1 MAAHEAFDLKTRDDL
16 LEKARALGIEIPYMD
31 DVSPL
36 LTPVRVAGRTLAN
49 RLAVLPMEAADGDVD
64 GSPTPITARRYERLA
79 AGGASLIWF
88 EATAVTPE
96 SRSNPHQLMLNPSTK
111 AAFKRL
117 LGRVRKAAR
126 AAGRE
131 PLLILQLTHSGRFS
145 KPEGIPQPVLTHR
158 NPFLDGLL
166 SLPGNYPLIDDGGL
180 QAVQDGYLAA
190 AGIAQDVGFD
200 GVDVKACHGYLVSE
214 LLASFTRRDSRYGGS
229 LANRSRFLLETLVRI
244 GNESPGLVL
253 TGRLSVYDSIPSP
266 FGFGV
271 DADDPA
277 REDLTEP
284 VAVIR
289 RLLESKV
296 SLLSF
301 SAGIPA
307 YKPWFGR
314 PFDKPV
320 PGGATPDEHPLEGV
334 GRLLRI
340 AGLLQ
345 CEFPDLPV
353 VGTGMS
359 WLRGFFPHVAAAAIA
374 EGMMS
379 LAGLG
384 RGSLA
389 RPDWPEALS
398 RDRALAA
405 DRACTTCS
413 LCSKHLREG
422 KPVRCLVHDNRL
434 PAAPAARATGRGT
447 RKV

>member
-1 MAAHEAFDLKTRDDL
+1 MAGHEEFNLKTRDDL
-16 LEKARALGIEIPYMD
+16 LDKARELGVEIPYAD

-36 LTPVRVAGRTLAN
+36 LTTVKVAGRTLSN
-49 RLAVLPMEAADGDVD
+49 RMAVLPMEAADAEAD
-64 GSPTPITARRYERLA
+64 GSPTPITARRYERYA
-79 AGGASLIWF
+79 AGGASIVWF

-96 SRSNPHQLMLNPSTK
+96 GRSNPHQLMLNASTK

-117 LGRVRKAAR
+117 VGRVRKAAR
-126 AAGRE
+126 AAGRD
-131 PLLILQLTHSGRFS
+131 PLFILQLTHSGRFS

-166 SLPGNYPLIDDGGL
+166 SLPGNYPLLDDGGI
-180 QAVQDGYLAA
+180 QAVQDRYLAA
-190 AGIAQDVGFD
+190 ARLAGEVGFD

-244 GNESPGLVL
+244 GNEAPGLIL

-277 REDLTEP
+277 LEDLTEP
-284 VAVIR
+284 VMVIR
-289 RLLESKV
+289 RLIESNV
-296 SLLSF
+296 ALLSF

-307 YKPWFGR
+307 YKPWYGR

-320 PGGATPDEHPLEGV
+320 PGGTPPDEHPLEGV

-340 AGLLQ
+340 ARLLQ
-345 CEFPDLPV
+345 CEFPNLPV
-353 VGTGMS
+353 VGTGLS
-359 WLRGFFPHVAAAAIA
+359 WLRDFFPHVAAAAVA
-374 EGMMS
+374 EGIVS
-379 LAGLG
+379 IVGQG

-389 RPDWPEALS
+389 RPDWPDAIS
-398 RDRALAA
+398 REGRLAP
-405 DRACTTCS
+405 DKVCTTCS

-422 KPVRCLVHDNRL
+422 KPVRCLVHDNRV
-434 PAAPAARATGRGT
+434 PAPSSRTSGRGT

>member
-1 MAAHEAFDLKTRDDL
+1 MALHEEFGLRTRDDL
-16 LEKARALGIEIPYMD
+16 LDKARELGVEIPFTD
-31 DVSPL
+31 DVSAL
-36 LTPVRVAGRTLAN
+36 LTPVQVAGRTLAN
-49 RLAVLPMEAADGDVD
+49 RMAVLPMEGADAEAD
-64 GSPTPITARRYERLA
+64 GSPTPITARRYERYA
-79 AGGASLIWF
+79 AGGASLVWF

-96 SRSNPHQLMLNPSTK
+96 GRSNPHQLMLSAETK

-117 LGRVRKAAR
+117 VGRVRKAAR
-126 AAGRE
+126 AAGRN
-131 PLLILQLTHSGRFS
+131 PVLILQLTHSGRFS
-145 KPEGIPQPVLTHR
+145 KPEGIPQPILSHR

-166 SLPGNYPLIDDGGL
+166 SLPGNYPLLDDGGL
-180 QAVQDGYLAA
+180 QAVQDRYLTAA
-190 AGIAQDVGFD
+190 RLARDVGFD

-214 LLASFTRRDSRYGGS
+214 LLASYTRRDSRYGGS
-229 LANRSRFLLETLVRI
+229 LANRSRFLLETLAQI
-244 GNESPGLVL
+244 GNEWPGLIL

-271 DADDPA
+271 DADDPTLV
-277 REDLTEP
+277 DLTEP

-289 RLLESKV
+289 RLIESNV

-320 PGGATPDEHPLEGV
+320 PGAVTPDEHPLEGV

-345 CEFPDLPV
+345 REFPDLPV

-359 WLRGFFPHVAAAAIA
+359 WLRWFFPHVAAAAVA

-379 LAGLG
+379 LAGQG

-389 RPDWPEALS
+389 RPGWPEALI
-398 RDRALAA
+398 RDGALPP
-405 DRACTTCS
+405 DGVCTTCS
-413 LCSKHLREG
+413 LCSKQLREG
-422 KPVRCLVHDNRL
+422 KPVRCLVYDNRV
-434 PAAPAARATGRGT
+434 PAPAARTSGRGT
-447 RKV
+447 RKI